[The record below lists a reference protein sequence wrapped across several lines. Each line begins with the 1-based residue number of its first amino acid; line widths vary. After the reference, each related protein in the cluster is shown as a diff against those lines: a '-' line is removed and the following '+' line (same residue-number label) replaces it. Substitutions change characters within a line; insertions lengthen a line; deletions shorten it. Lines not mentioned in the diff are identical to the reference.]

1 MSLKKFLFSFT
12 FIKQVFLA
20 ILIICAS
27 LFLFMYWIGFTTNHG
42 QEIVV
47 PNLSKLTLE
56 QAEDKL
62 DELDLDYELLDT
74 VDYNPSFPKFSV
86 VQQDPSPGEKVK
98 QNRVIYLKI
107 NSSTYAKVR
116 IPDLIQKTYRQAVPT
131 LKALGLEVGDTTY
144 VPNLA
149 KDMVLEMKMNGN
161 PIKAGQQVLKMTKI
175 DLVLG
180 DGKIGFEE
188 GEMGTENDS
197 INKDSLSIG
206 E

>member
-1 MSLKKFLFSFT
+1 MSFQKFLFSFT
-12 FIKQVFLA
+12 FAKQVLIA
-20 ILIICAS
+20 IFIVCAT

-56 QAEDKL
+56 QAENKL
-62 DELDLDYELLDT
+62 DALNLDYELLDT
-74 VDYNPSFPKFSV
+74 VDYNQDYPKLSI
-86 VQQDPSPGEKVK
+86 VQQDPNPGEKVK

-107 NSSTYAKVR
+107 NATGYSKVR

-131 LKALGLEVGDTTY
+131 LAALGLEVGDTTY
-144 VPNLA
+144 VHNLA
-149 KDMVLEMKMNGN
+149 KDMILEMRMGGQSV
-161 PIKAGQQVLKMTKI
+161 KAGQQVLKMTKV

-188 GEMGTENDS
+188 EELNGSDNDS
-197 INKDSLSIG
+197 IKKDSIR
-206 E
+206 

>member
-1 MSLKKFLFSFT
+1 MSFQKFLFSFT
-12 FIKQVFLA
+12 FVKQVLIA
-20 ILIICAS
+20 IFIVCAT

-56 QAEDKL
+56 QAENKL
-62 DELDLDYELLDT
+62 DALNLDYELLDT
-74 VDYNPSFPKFSV
+74 VDYNQDYPKLSI
-86 VQQDPSPGEKVK
+86 VQQDPNPGEKVK

-107 NSSTYAKVR
+107 NATGYSKVR

-131 LKALGLEVGDTTY
+131 LAALGLEVGDTTY

-149 KDMVLEMKMNGN
+149 KDMILEMRMGGQ
-161 PIKAGQQVLKMTKI
+161 PVKAGQQVLKMTKV

-188 GEMGTENDS
+188 EELNGSDNDS
-197 INKDSLSIG
+197 IKKDSIR
-206 E
+206 

>member
-1 MSLKKFLFSFT
+1 MF
-12 FIKQVFLA
+12 
-20 ILIICAS
+20 IICAT

-74 VDYNPSFPKFSV
+74 VDYNDAYPKLSI
-86 VQQDPSPGEKVK
+86 VQQDPNPGEKVK

-107 NSSTYAKVR
+107 NSTGYSKVR

-131 LKALGLEVGDTTY
+131 LAALGLEVGDTTY

-149 KDMVLEMKMNGN
+149 KDMILEMKMNGQ
-161 PIKAGQQVLKMTKI
+161 PIKAGQQVLKMTKV

-188 GEMGTENDS
+188 EELNGSENDS
-197 INKDSLSIG
+197 IKKELTQ
-206 E
+206 

>member
-1 MSLKKFLFSFT
+1 MSFQKFLFSFT
-12 FIKQVFLA
+12 FIKQLLIA
-20 ILIICAS
+20 IFIVCAT

-47 PNLSKLTLE
+47 PDLRKLTLE

-62 DELDLDYELLDT
+62 DEMDLDYELLDT
-74 VDYNPSFPKFSV
+74 VDYNSAFPKLSV
-86 VQQDPSPGEKVK
+86 VHQDPNPGSKVK
-98 QNRVIYLKI
+98 ENRVIYLKI
-107 NSSTYAKVR
+107 NSTGYSKVR
-116 IPDLIQKTYRQAVPT
+116 IPDLVQKTYRQAVPT
-131 LKALGLEVGDTTY
+131 LAALGLEVGDTTY

-188 GEMGTENDS
+188 DELNGSENDS
-197 INKDSLSIG
+197 IKKDSISN
-206 E
+206 